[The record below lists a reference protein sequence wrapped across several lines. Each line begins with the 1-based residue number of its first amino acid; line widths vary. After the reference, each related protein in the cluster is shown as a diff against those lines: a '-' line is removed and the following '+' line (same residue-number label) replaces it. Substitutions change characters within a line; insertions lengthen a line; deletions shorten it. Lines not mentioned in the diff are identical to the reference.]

1 MHNVLTACDPGWL
14 RGCII
19 MGGIE
24 ESDIYFGGGVLLN
37 GGGGRSCYF
46 VVLDDG
52 LHVDINSMRGGYNE

>member
-46 VVLDDG
+46 VFCSVG
-52 LHVDINSMRGGYNE
+52 